1 MVVMVGVLHMI
12 MNINSLSSPCMQALS
27 LAINLECEMYL
38 IVNVAPRLLA
48 HRLKERVLAIRKLA
62 MQSESDARSNKC
74 GARWRRM
81 LLRVQQRAAWHFQ
94 GIVLWLVQRPELR
107 FLPFPYVSVK
117 CCADWVQQL
126 DVMKKDSIW
135 PRRHLQ
141 LAASKM
147 SLSRLGDCLHL
158 RDRVG
163 FKMAFLEDT
172 RMTAMIGSLTGFHG
186 QKVAVHRALQQEIQE
201 NARAQMAQGRRD
213 QCVKELIGPRGGL
226 PSLKADLVKLATL
239 LHVPVLEKDRVE
251 DLKKKLTPAVA
262 LMMSG
267 TAVPRSTAGRLA
279 AEAAAASKSS
289 QPMPK
294 AKQPPVVLVPTVE
307 NLRNYVPP
315 VSYGER
321 MGVLEDD
328 PMETQSELERRIN
341 GEHQWELQQEHLE
354 AHWGPLDQLS
364 AEDLNR
370 IQTNQ
375 M

>member
-1 MVVMVGVLHMI
+1 M
-12 MNINSLSSPCMQALS
+12 
-27 LAINLECEMYL
+27 
-38 IVNVAPRLLA
+38 
-48 HRLKERVLAIRKLA
+48 
-62 MQSESDARSNKC
+62 
-74 GARWRRM
+74 
-81 LLRVQQRAAWHFQ
+81 
-94 GIVLWLVQRPELR
+94 
-107 FLPFPYVSVK
+107 
-117 CCADWVQQL
+117 
-126 DVMKKDSIW
+126 
-135 PRRHLQ
+135 
-141 LAASKM
+141 
-147 SLSRLGDCLHL
+147 
-158 RDRVG
+158 
-163 FKMAFLEDT
+163 
-172 RMTAMIGSLTGFHG
+172 
-186 QKVAVHRALQQEIQE
+186 
-201 NARAQMAQGRRD
+201 
-213 QCVKELIGPRGGL
+213 KELIGPRGGL

-294 AKQPPVVLVPTVE
+294 AKQPPVALVPTVE

-328 PMETQSELERRIN
+328 QMETQSELERRIN